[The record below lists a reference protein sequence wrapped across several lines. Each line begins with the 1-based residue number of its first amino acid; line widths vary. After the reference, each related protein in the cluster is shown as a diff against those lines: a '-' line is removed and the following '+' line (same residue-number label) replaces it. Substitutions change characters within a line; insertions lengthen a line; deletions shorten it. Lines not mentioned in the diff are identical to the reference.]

1 MSSNKIKPQVQ
12 SDSHDG
18 CTTDK
23 NGNKISQQM
32 TFAFIKIILDR
43 NKKQHHIFL

>member
-12 SDSHDG
+12 STATTGG

-23 NGNKISQQM
+23 NGNKISQEM

-43 NKKQHHIFL
+43 NKKHHIFL